1 MILASASG
9 STIRGSG
16 SLIGGRW
23 GSDIR
28 VGGRTSGI
36 ISSVDSG
43 SVALSR
49 ADNGGTC
56 FQGLR
61 YNDSLW
67 QDTR

>member
-1 MILASASG
+1 MRLASASD
-9 STIRGSG
+9 STIRGYG
-16 SLIGGRW
+16 SLIGGRG

-36 ISSVDSG
+36 SSSADTC